1 MVVSCL
7 FLKLR
12 ALSSQSLD
20 SYFPLR
26 LLRAL
31 LSLLIFPSEVWMI
44 LPPRI
49 IGVRIWIILPQKFD
63 FFNLLGS
70 CNTTHS
76 LVRAI
81 TNFTDHRL
89 SLLDLRNLL
98 STYIHS
104 LNLFSTSAAIASSTR
119 IFEVSSLRSMIPSGL
134 LAHLSY
140 NS

>member
-26 LLRAL
+26 LPRAL
-31 LSLLIFPSEVWMI
+31 LLLLIFPSEVGMI

-49 IGVRIWIILPQKFD
+49 IGVRIRIILPQEFD

-70 CNTTHS
+70 CDTTNS
-76 LVRAI
+76 LMRTIA
-81 TNFTDHRL
+81 NFTDYML
-89 SLLDLRNLL
+89 SLLHLSNLL
-98 STYIHS
+98 STYID
-104 LNLFSTSAAIASSTR
+104 
-119 IFEVSSLRSMIPSGL
+119 GL
-134 LAHLSY
+134 
-140 NS
+140 

>member
-26 LLRAL
+26 FLRAL
-31 LSLLIFPSEVWMI
+31 LLWLIFPSEVGMI

-49 IGVRIWIILPQKFD
+49 IGVRIRIVLPQEFD

-70 CNTTHS
+70 SHTVYS

-81 TNFTDHRL
+81 TDFTADRL
-89 SLLDLRNLL
+89 SLLHLSHLL
-98 STYIHS
+98 CAYIHS
-104 LNLFSTSAAIASSTR
+104 LQSLFNFSR
-119 IFEVSSLRSMIPSGL
+119 YCIFNPNFRSLQL
-134 LAHLSY
+134 
-140 NS
+140 

>member
-31 LSLLIFPSEVWMI
+31 LLLLISPSEVGMI

-49 IGVRIWIILPQKFD
+49 IGVRIRIILPQEFD

-70 CNTTHS
+70 RNTTYS
-76 LVRAI
+76 LMRTIA
-81 TNFTDHRL
+81 NFTYYRL
-89 SLLDLRNLL
+89 SLLHL
-98 STYIHS
+98 SHPLCTYIHS
-104 LNLFSTSAAIASSTR
+104 LQSFFNFSRYR
-119 IFEVSSLRSMIPSGL
+119 IF
-134 LAHLSY
+134 
-140 NS
+140 NSDF

>member
-7 FLKLR
+7 FLKQR

-31 LSLLIFPSEVWMI
+31 LLLLLIFPSEVGMI

-49 IGVRIWIILPQKFD
+49 IGVRIRIILPQEFD

-70 CNTTHS
+70 RNTTYS
-76 LVRAI
+76 LMRTIA
-81 TNFTDHRL
+81 NFTYYRL
-89 SLLDLRNLL
+89 SLLHL
-98 STYIHS
+98 SHPLCTYIHS
-104 LNLFSTSAAIASSTR
+104 LQSFFNFNRYR
-119 IFEVSSLRSMIPSGL
+119 IF
-134 LAHLSY
+134 
-140 NS
+140 NSDF

>member
-26 LLRAL
+26 FLRAL
-31 LSLLIFPSEVWMI
+31 LLLLLIFPSEVGMI

-49 IGVRIWIILPQKFD
+49 IGVGIRIILPQEFD

-70 CNTTHS
+70 RNTTNS
-76 LVRAI
+76 LMRTTA
-81 TNFTDHRL
+81 NFTDYRL
-89 SLLDLRNLL
+89 SLLHLSHLL
-98 STYIHS
+98 CTYIHS
-104 LNLFSTSAAIASSTR
+104 LQSFFNFSR
-119 IFEVSSLRSMIPSGL
+119 YRVF
-134 LAHLSY
+134 
-140 NS
+140 NSDF